1 MMRLEIF
8 GGSAKMAAAA
18 NLLDGSTGVSAVR
31 SVDAVRAG
39 HAVVSADLRPAA
51 VDPMLDELR
60 RLGVPDASIS
70 VTRLEVVDWAA
81 LTGSAGGGL
90 VWADVI
96 GQAWVNSRPLP
107 RYLALMF
114 VAGVIASYGVT
125 DLNSILIVGAM
136 AISPDLLP
144 ISAIGVG
151 LVGRSLKLALAAGL
165 TMALGLATACL
176 AAAAFGFAQ
185 DALGLIH
192 SGFNLSTAAHSL
204 GSLTEVNDET
214 IIVAFAAGAAGMLA
228 LETRASSAVGVAVS
242 VTTIPAAAY
251 LGVAAGLGELS
262 EALGAL
268 AVLAMNVVMMALGA
282 SSTLW
287 IQRHL
292 RARALERRRAPTPGS
307 AGID

>member
-1 MMRLEIF
+1 MMRIEIL
-8 GGSAKMAAAA
+8 GGSPEMATAAD
-18 NLLDGSTGVSAVR
+18 LLDRMSGVSAVR
-31 SVDAVRAG
+31 SVDAVRPG
-39 HAVVSADLRPAA
+39 HAIVAADLRPAA
-51 VDPMLDELR
+51 VDPALDGLR

-81 LTGSAGGGL
+81 RSSESGSGL

-114 VAGVIASYGVT
+114 VAGVIACYGVT
-125 DLNSILIVGAM
+125 DLNPILIVGAM
-136 AISPDLLP
+136 AVSPDLLP

-151 LVGRSLKLALAAGL
+151 MVSRSLKLVGAAAL

-176 AAAAFGFAQ
+176 AAAVFGFAQ

-192 SGFNLSTAAHSL
+192 PGFNLATAANSL

-214 IIVAFAAGAAGMLA
+214 IIVAFAAGTAGMLA

-268 AVLAMNVVMMALGA
+268 GVLAMNVGMMALGA

-287 IQRHL
+287 IQQRL
-292 RARALERRRAPTPGS
+292 RARSAERRRA
-307 AGID
+307 AA

>member
-1 MMRLEIF
+1 MMRIEIL
-8 GGSAKMAAAA
+8 GGSAEMAQVAG
-18 NLLDGSTGVSAVR
+18 LLDRMSGVAAVR
-31 SVDAVRAG
+31 SVDVVRPG
-39 HAVVSADLRPAA
+39 HAIVTADLRPAA
-51 VDPMLDELR
+51 VDPALDELR

-81 LTGSAGGGL
+81 RSSDAGSGL

-114 VAGVIASYGVT
+114 VSGVIACYGVT
-125 DLNSILIVGAM
+125 DLNAILIVGAM
-136 AISPDLLP
+136 AVSPDLLP

-151 LVGRSLKLALAAGL
+151 LVSRSLKLVGAAAL

-192 SGFNLSTAAHSL
+192 PGFNLATAANSL

-214 IIVAFAAGAAGMLA
+214 IIVAFAAGTAGMLA

-251 LGVAAGLGELS
+251 LGVAAGFGELS

-268 AVLAMNVVMMALGA
+268 GVLAMNVVMMALGA

-287 IQRHL
+287 IQRRL
-292 RARALERRRAPTPGS
+292 RARTTERRRAAT
-307 AGID
+307 